1 MDAEI
6 KIIQKIK
13 ITKDKKNQV
22 TEKYVV
28 SVSRIKK
35 LFSLLFFWWIS
46 LSFKKLKTP
55 VTISRNPNLMS
66 SICFSFVR
74 LTYSIYDDYETEKTA
89 ANVRTWNRQTFGIF
103 WKRDNESIIKII
115 V

>member
-13 ITKDKKNQV
+13 ITKDKKNKV

-35 LFSLLFFWWIS
+35 LFSLLFFDE
-46 LSFKKLKTP
+46 LVYHLK
-55 VTISRNPNLMS
+55 S
-66 SICFSFVR
+66 
-74 LTYSIYDDYETEKTA
+74 
-89 ANVRTWNRQTFGIF
+89 
-103 WKRDNESIIKII
+103 
-115 V
+115 

>member
-13 ITKDKKNQV
+13 IMKDKKNQV

-35 LFSLLFFWWIS
+35 LKS

-74 LTYSIYDDYETEKTA
+74 RTFSIYNDYKTEKL
-89 ANVRTWNRQTFGIF
+89 QQM
-103 WKRDNESIIKII
+103 
-115 V
+115 